1 MESIKEFIE
10 SNPLSFMIGVLV
22 ITVIILLVVKW
33 SHALRKDYLNYDDDD
48 DLDNRDDDD
57 LDESEDDEEPEGRFF
72 RVPSYNLPDD
82 WDDTFEVIVD
92 RKTKVQYL
100 CYGDYGITPL
110 IDADGKPIL
119 YKDKYQEQ
127 DESE

>member
-1 MESIKEFIE
+1 MESISEYLNLDPRVVFIVVVVA
-10 SNPLSFMIGVLV
+10 VL
-22 ITVIILLVVKW
+22 TVFILVVKW
-33 SHALRKDYLNYDDDD
+33 LVAKTRDDSLYD
-48 DLDNRDDDD
+48 DLDNDRDEDES
-57 LDESEDDEEPEGRFF
+57 DESEDDEEPEERFF
-72 RVPSYNLPDD
+72 RVPSYDLPDD

-119 YKDKYQEQ
+119 YKDDDEGQE
-127 DESE
+127 ESE

>member
-1 MESIKEFIE
+1 METIKEFIE
-10 SNPLSFMIGVLV
+10 SNPLSFMIATIIVV
-22 ITVIILLVVKW
+22 IGILLVIKW
-33 SHALRKDYLNYDDDD
+33 KQALRKDNLNR

-82 WDDTFEVIVD
+82 WDDEFGIIVD

>member
-1 MESIKEFIE
+1 MESISEYLNLDPRVVFIVVVVA
-10 SNPLSFMIGVLV
+10 VL
-22 ITVIILLVVKW
+22 TVFFLVVKW
-33 SHALRKDYLNYDDDD
+33 LVAKTRDDSLYD

-100 CYGDYGITPL
+100 CYGDYGITPF

-119 YKDKYQEQ
+119 YKDEEEEQE
-127 DESE
+127 ESE

>member
-1 MESIKEFIE
+1 METIKEFIE
-10 SNPLSFMIGVLV
+10 SNPLSFMIAALVVL
-22 ITVIILLVVKW
+22 VIILLVVKW

-48 DLDNRDDDD
+48 DLD
-57 LDESEDDEEPEGRFF
+57 EFEDDEEPEGRFF

-82 WDDTFEVIVD
+82 WDDEFEVIVD

-100 CYGDYGITPL
+100 CYGDYGITPF

-119 YKDKYQEQ
+119 YKDDDEGQE
-127 DESE
+127 ESE

>member
-1 MESIKEFIE
+1 MEIIKEFIE
-10 SNPLSFMIGVLV
+10 SNPLSFMIVVLV

-33 SHALRKDYLNYDDDD
+33 TRVLRKDYLNDDM
-48 DLDNRDDDD
+48 NSKDDDD

-100 CYGDYGITPL
+100 CYGDYGITPF

>member
-1 MESIKEFIE
+1 METIKEFIE
-10 SNPLSFMIGVLV
+10 SNPLSFMIATIIVV
-22 ITVIILLVVKW
+22 IGILLVIKW
-33 SHALRKDYLNYDDDD
+33 KQALRKDNLNR

-82 WDDTFEVIVD
+82 WDDTFEIIVD

-100 CYGDYGITPL
+100 CYGDYGITPF

>member
-10 SNPLSFMIGVLV
+10 SNPLSFMIATIIVV
-22 ITVIILLVVKW
+22 IGILLVIKW
-33 SHALRKDYLNYDDDD
+33 KQALRKDNLNR

-72 RVPSYNLPDD
+72 RVSSYDLPDD
-82 WDDTFEVIVD
+82 WDDTFEIIVD

-100 CYGDYGITPL
+100 CYGDYGITPF

>member
-10 SNPLSFMIGVLV
+10 SNPLSFMIVVLV

-33 SHALRKDYLNYDDDD
+33 TRVLRKDYLNDDM
-48 DLDNRDDDD
+48 NSKDDD
-57 LDESEDDEEPEGRFF
+57 LDESEDDEEPEERFF

-82 WDDTFEVIVD
+82 WDDTFEIIVD

>member
-1 MESIKEFIE
+1 MEIIKEFIE
-10 SNPLSFMIGVLV
+10 SNPLSFMIVVLV

-33 SHALRKDYLNYDDDD
+33 TRVLRKDYLNDDM
-48 DLDNRDDDD
+48 NSKEDDD

-72 RVPSYNLPDD
+72 RVSSYDLPDD
-82 WDDTFEVIVD
+82 WDDEFEIIVD

>member
-1 MESIKEFIE
+1 METIKEFIE
-10 SNPLSFMIGVLV
+10 SNPLSFMIATIIVV
-22 ITVIILLVVKW
+22 IGILLVIKW
-33 SHALRKDYLNYDDDD
+33 KQALRKDNLNR

-100 CYGDYGITPL
+100 CYEDYGITPF
-110 IDADGKPIL
+110 IGADGKPIL
-119 YKDKYQEQ
+119 YKDDEEGQE
-127 DESE
+127 ESE

>member
-10 SNPLSFMIGVLV
+10 SNPLSFMIVVLV

-33 SHALRKDYLNYDDDD
+33 TRVLRKDYLNDDMNSKDDD
-48 DLDNRDDDD
+48 DLDD
-57 LDESEDDEEPEGRFF
+57 SEDYEEPEGSFF

>member
-1 MESIKEFIE
+1 METIIEFIE
-10 SNPLSFMIGVLV
+10 SNPLSFMIATIIVV
-22 ITVIILLVVKW
+22 IGILLVIKW
-33 SHALRKDYLNYDDDD
+33 KQALRKDNLNR

-82 WDDTFEVIVD
+82 WDDEFGIIVD

-100 CYGDYGITPL
+100 CYGDYGITPF

-119 YKDKYQEQ
+119 YKDDDEEQE
-127 DESE
+127 ESE

>member
-1 MESIKEFIE
+1 METIIEFIE
-10 SNPLSFMIGVLV
+10 SNPLSFMIATIIVV
-22 ITVIILLVVKW
+22 IGILLVIKW
-33 SHALRKDYLNYDDDD
+33 KQALRKDNLNR

-72 RVPSYNLPDD
+72 RVASYNLPDV
-82 WDDTFEVIVD
+82 WDDTFEGIVD

-100 CYGDYGITPL
+100 CYEDYGITPF
-110 IDADGKPIL
+110 IGADGKPIL
-119 YKDKYQEQ
+119 YKDEEE

>member
-1 MESIKEFIE
+1 METIIEFIE
-10 SNPLSFMIGVLV
+10 SNPLSFMIATIIVV
-22 ITVIILLVVKW
+22 IGILLVIKW
-33 SHALRKDYLNYDDDD
+33 KQALRKDNLNR

-100 CYGDYGITPL
+100 CYEDYGITPF
-110 IDADGKPIL
+110 IGADGKPIL
-119 YKDKYQEQ
+119 YKDEEEEQE
-127 DESE
+127 ESE

>member
-1 MESIKEFIE
+1 METIIEFIE
-10 SNPLSFMIGVLV
+10 SNPLSFMIATIIVV
-22 ITVIILLVVKW
+22 IGILLVIKW
-33 SHALRKDYLNYDDDD
+33 KQALRKDNLNR

-100 CYGDYGITPL
+100 CYEDYGITPF
-110 IDADGKPIL
+110 IGADGKPIL
-119 YKDKYQEQ
+119 YKDEEE

>member
-1 MESIKEFIE
+1 METIKEFIE
-10 SNPLSFMIGVLV
+10 SNPLSFMIAALV
-22 ITVIILLVVKW
+22 ILVVILLIVKW
-33 SHALRKDYLNYDDDD
+33 NHALRKDYLNR
-48 DLDNRDDDD
+48 DLDDRDDDD

-72 RVPSYNLPDD
+72 RVSSYDLPDD
-82 WDDTFEVIVD
+82 WDDTFEIIVD

-100 CYGDYGITPL
+100 CYGDYGITPF

>member
-1 MESIKEFIE
+1 METIKEFIE
-10 SNPLSFMIGVLV
+10 SNPLSSMIVV
-22 ITVIILLVVKW
+22 IVVVTGILLVIKW
-33 SHALRKDYLNYDDDD
+33 KQALRKDNLNR

-100 CYGDYGITPL
+100 CYEDYGITPF

-119 YKDKYQEQ
+119 YKDKYQE
-127 DESE
+127 

>member
-1 MESIKEFIE
+1 MESISEYLNLDPRVVFIVVVVA
-10 SNPLSFMIGVLV
+10 VL
-22 ITVIILLVVKW
+22 TVFILVVKW
-33 SHALRKDYLNYDDDD
+33 LVAKTRDDSLYD
-48 DLDNRDDDD
+48 DLDNDRDEDES
-57 LDESEDDEEPEGRFF
+57 DESEDDEDLEGRFF
-72 RVPSYNLPDD
+72 RVSSYDLPDD
-82 WDDTFEVIVD
+82 WDDTFEVLID

-110 IDADGKPIL
+110 IDADVKPIL

>member
-1 MESIKEFIE
+1 MESISEYLNLDPRVVFIVVVVA
-10 SNPLSFMIGVLV
+10 VL
-22 ITVIILLVVKW
+22 TVFILVVKW
-33 SHALRKDYLNYDDDD
+33 LVAKTRDDSLYD
-48 DLDNRDDDD
+48 DLDNDRDEDES
-57 LDESEDDEEPEGRFF
+57 DESEDDEEPEGRFF
-72 RVPSYNLPDD
+72 RVPSYDLPDD

-100 CYGDYGITPL
+100 CYGDYGITPF

>member
-1 MESIKEFIE
+1 MNSK
-10 SNPLSFMIGVLV
+10 
-22 ITVIILLVVKW
+22 
-33 SHALRKDYLNYDDDD
+33 
-48 DLDNRDDDD
+48 DDD
-57 LDESEDDEEPEGRFF
+57 LDESEDDEEPEERFF

-82 WDDTFEVIVD
+82 WDDTFEIIVD

>member
-1 MESIKEFIE
+1 METIKEFIE
-10 SNPLSFMIGVLV
+10 SNPLSFMIATIIVV
-22 ITVIILLVVKW
+22 IGILLVIKW
-33 SHALRKDYLNYDDDD
+33 KQALRKDNLNR

-72 RVPSYNLPDD
+72 RVSSYDLPDD
-82 WDDTFEVIVD
+82 WDDTFEIIVD

-100 CYGDYGITPL
+100 CYGDYGITPF

>member
-1 MESIKEFIE
+1 MGSIKEFIE
-10 SNPLSFMIGVLV
+10 SNPLSFMIVVLV

-33 SHALRKDYLNYDDDD
+33 TRVLRKDYLN
-48 DLDNRDDDD
+48 DNMNSKDDDD

-72 RVPSYNLPDD
+72 RVSSYDLPDD
-82 WDDTFEVIVD
+82 WDDEFEIIVD

-100 CYGDYGITPL
+100 CYGDYGITPF

-127 DESE
+127 EESE